1 MKHLFRGIIT
11 LFVLISMVAVN
22 NLYSQE
28 VEFKRSG
35 NWEFL
40 YEIEGVNFYYKASE
54 CNDTANGY
62 FREHILL
69 KLENTNDWDIVAE
82 WDNQMYYNGSCFNCG
97 DRLSPEHHRSVLVA
111 ANSGVEGRCF
121 TFGDKTLT
129 IFSRFLNYKDP
140 TSTLTKFEL
149 INLAVKQKN

>member
-1 MKHLFRGIIT
+1 MKQLLRGLFSLLV
-11 LFVLISMVAVN
+11 LFSVIAVN
-22 NLYSQE
+22 NVYSQD

-35 NWEFL
+35 NWEYL
-40 YEIEGVNFYYKASE
+40 YEVEGVNFYYKVTE
-54 CNDTANGY
+54 CNDTANGF

-69 KLENTNDWDIVAE
+69 KLENTNDGDIVAE

-97 DRLSPEHHRSVLVA
+97 DRLSPEHHRAVSVP
-111 ANSGVEGRCF
+111 ANSSIEGRCF

-140 TSTLTKFEL
+140 SSTLTKFEL
-149 INLAVKQKN
+149 INLMISQK